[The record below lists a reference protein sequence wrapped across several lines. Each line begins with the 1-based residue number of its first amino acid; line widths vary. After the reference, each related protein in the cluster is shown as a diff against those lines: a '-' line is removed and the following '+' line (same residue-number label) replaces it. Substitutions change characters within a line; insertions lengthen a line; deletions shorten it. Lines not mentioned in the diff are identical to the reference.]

1 MDARIEEIADKQHI
15 QELQNRYSSSI
26 DSGQYDN
33 LDAMFTPDATY
44 HFVTGSTDNVAS
56 LKSTIRD
63 ALSPLTTSQH
73 INGNQWAEI
82 DGDLAKAGCYF
93 TVHMY
98 KEGLANGEHFEM
110 GGRYDDEL
118 VRTSEGWR
126 FSKRGST
133 CPVSSGNGSQSAT
146 CQPVSFRRKRTRNP
160 NSVKTLLK
168 HM

>member
-15 QELQNRYSSSI
+15 QELQNRYSCSI

-44 HFVTGSTDNVAS
+44 HFVTGSTDNVES
-56 LKSTIRD
+56 LKSTICD
-63 ALSPLTTSQH
+63 TLSPLTTSQH
-73 INGNQWAEI
+73 INGNQWAGI

-93 TVHMY
+93 AVHMY

-126 FSKRGST
+126 FSKRAITILWSD
-133 CPVSSGNGSQSAT
+133 GNPKVRWRDS
-146 CQPVSFRRKRTRNP
+146 
-160 NSVKTLLK
+160 
-168 HM
+168 

>member
-1 MDARIEEIADKQHI
+1 MAASNGEIIDKQHI
-15 QELQNRYSSSI
+15 QELQNYYSYSI
-26 DSGQYDN
+26 DSGQYDH

-44 HFVTGSTDNVAS
+44 HFVTGSTDNIEA
-56 LKSTIRD
+56 LKKTIQD
-63 ALSPLTTSQH
+63 ALQPLTSSQH

-82 DGDLAKAGCYF
+82 EGDRATAGCYF
-93 TVHMY
+93 TVHMF
-98 KEGLANGEHFEM
+98 KEGVVDGEHFEM

-168 HM
+168 NM